1 MDTRTVAINYI
12 KTLTPAE
19 REHVRDMLSHSI
31 ICGADYARMNGVDP
45 AAMTQELK
53 RIFEV
58 R

>member
-1 MDTRTVAINYI
+1 
-12 KTLTPAE
+12 
-19 REHVRDMLSHSI
+19 MLSHSI